1 MTVNTTGDITL
12 SGKLTGTSNKNLTK
26 SGAGT
31 LKYTAGNSDFAGTN
45 TVSGGTLLVTQ
56 TGNVSSSSSIVNNGG
71 TLRVNGTAGNVTV
84 NTNGILGGSGIVGAL
99 TLQRGAFL
107 NPGNSPGLLTA
118 SSSSSWEGGSYYNWE
133 INNADGAAGTN
144 WDVFYVSGANGAL
157 DLSDLSG
164 SKRMNL
170 VLQSLSL
177 DNLPSTTLAN
187 YSTST
192 SYEWVIAKAA
202 IFTGIGAG
210 TQDLTS
216 LFNINSAAFNGGTV
230 GNLPNGGFQV
240 VASGIDSNN
249 LRTLSLMA
257 IPEPSTGSM
266 LAFGLGGLV
275 LTRLLRRKQS

>member
-1 MTVNTTGDITL
+1 
-12 SGKLTGTSNKNLTK
+12 
-26 SGAGT
+26 
-31 LKYTAGNSDFAGTN
+31 
-45 TVSGGTLLVTQ
+45 
-56 TGNVSSSSSIVNNGG
+56 
-71 TLRVNGTAGNVTV
+71 
-84 NTNGILGGSGIVGAL
+84 
-99 TLQRGAFL
+99 
-107 NPGNSPGLLTA
+107 
-118 SSSSSWEGGSYYNWE
+118 
-133 INNADGAAGTN
+133 
-144 WDVFYVSGANGAL
+144 
-157 DLSDLSG
+157 
-164 SKRMNL
+164 MNL
-170 VLQSLSL
+170 VLESLSI
-177 DNLPSTTLAN
+177 AN

-202 IFTGIGAG
+202 IFTGITAG